1 MMKYEKE
8 TGQAL
13 SGLAILLGL
22 SATAHAGSFSVN
34 PVRVTLTGKEAVAAV
49 TVRNE
54 SAEPTVV
61 QLETFS
67 WGQQQGKDSLE
78 PTNEVL
84 ATPPILTIP
93 PGASRIVRVG
103 LRRPADPQRELT
115 YRLTLREV
123 PPPDP
128 LPQAL
133 RVALLISMPIFVDP
147 PRAVAAD
154 LHWRVTRTSEGK
166 IRLQA
171 QNTGFAHIQLGKV
184 ELTRADGG
192 AAVAS
197 REMAEYVLPN
207 NSREWL
213 VTPVGS
219 LAAGMTVHVVALSD
233 TGSVSAD
240 VKLDDDSS
248 GTTPTLATVSH

>member
-1 MMKYEKE
+1 MRYQKE
-8 TGQAL
+8 IGRAL
-13 SGLAILLGL
+13 SGLAVLLGL
-22 SATAHAGSFSVN
+22 IATAQAGSFSVN
-34 PVRVTLTGKEAVAAV
+34 PVRVTLSAKEAVAAV

-54 SAEPTVV
+54 STEQTVV
-61 QLETFS
+61 QLETFNWS
-67 WGQQQGKDSLE
+67 QQQGKDSLE

-147 PRAVAAD
+147 PRPAAAD
-154 LHWRVTRTSEGK
+154 IHWRAARTKQGQ

-171 QNTGFAHIQLGKV
+171 QNIGFAHTQLGKV
-184 ELTRADGG
+184 EITRADGG
-192 AAVAS
+192 AAIAS
-197 REMAEYVLPN
+197 RDMAEYVLPN

-213 VTPVGS
+213 LTPVGS
-219 LAAGMTVHVVALSD
+219 VTVGMTVHVVSLTDA
-233 TGSVSAD
+233 GSVSAD
-240 VKLDDDSS
+240 VKLDDASS

>member
-1 MMKYEKE
+1 MMKYQQK

-22 SATAHAGSFSVN
+22 AATAHAASFSVN
-34 PVRVTLTGKEAVAAV
+34 PVRVTLSGKEAVAAV

-61 QLETFS
+61 QLETFNWS
-67 WGQQQGKDSLE
+67 QQQGKDSLE

-103 LRRPADPQRELT
+103 LRRPADPKQELT

-147 PRAVAAD
+147 PHPVVAD
-154 LHWRVTRTSEGK
+154 VHWQAARTSQGQ

-171 QNTGFAHIQLGKV
+171 QNAGFAHIQLGKV
-184 ELTRADGG
+184 EITRADNG

-197 REMAEYVLPN
+197 LG
-207 NSREWL
+207 L
-213 VTPVGS
+213 
-219 LAAGMTVHVVALSD
+219 
-233 TGSVSAD
+233 
-240 VKLDDDSS
+240 
-248 GTTPTLATVSH
+248 